1 MTIITLLLAA
11 FFLFASSIKLIG
23 WQKFIF
29 KTQLGFFKKYGL
41 NRQMMF
47 AIGVIEFAAAA
58 ALFNSFLLARD
69 DLNVIGA
76 TGIAFTSVGAMFFHF
91 RFDTWR
97 DAIPSMVT
105 MSLSAVLL
113 FENRT
118 VLMMWF

>member
-1 MTIITLLLAA
+1 MTIITLLLATI
-11 FFLFASSIKLIG
+11 FLFASSIKLLG

-29 KTQLGFFKKYGL
+29 ETQLGFFKKYGL

-47 AIGVIEFAAAA
+47 AIGVIEFATAA
-58 ALFNSFLLARD
+58 ALFSSFLLARD

-97 DAIPSMVT
+97 DVIPSMVT
-105 MSLSAVLL
+105 LSLSAVLL

-118 VLMMWF
+118 VLMAWF

>member
-1 MTIITLLLAA
+1 MTTVTLLLAA

-29 KTQLGFFKKYGL
+29 ETQVGFFKKYGL

-58 ALFNSFLLARD
+58 ALFSSFLLARN

-76 TGIAFTSVGAMFFHF
+76 AGIAFTSVGAMFFHF

>member
-1 MTIITLLLAA
+1 MTIITLLLSA
-11 FFLFASSIKLIG
+11 FFLFASSIKLTG

-29 KTQLGFFKKYGL
+29 ETQLGFFKKYGL

-47 AIGVIEFAAAA
+47 VIGVIEFAAAA
-58 ALFNSFLLARD
+58 MLFGSFLLTRD

-76 TGIAFTSVGAMFFHF
+76 AGIAFTSVGAMFFHF

-105 MSLSAVLL
+105 MSLSVALLIQNRSVLIA
-113 FENRT
+113 
-118 VLMMWF
+118 WF

>member
-1 MTIITLLLAA
+1 MTIITLLLSA
-11 FFLFASSIKLIG
+11 FFLFASSIKLTG
-23 WQKFIF
+23 WQKLIF
-29 KTQLGFFKKYGL
+29 ETQLGFFKKYGL

-47 AIGVIEFAAAA
+47 AIGVIEFTAAA
-58 ALFNSFLLARD
+58 ALFSSFLLARD
-69 DLNVIGA
+69 DLNIIGA

-105 MSLSAVLL
+105 LSLSAVLL